1 MIDNIIKHFEKL
13 GLNIVKKTKR
23 SFTIYIK
30 IRDFFDYDSS
40 LSKEEL
46 KTIPSIYTINPN
58 AKKQRKRKVD
68 KSKKD
73 NIICYPFM
81 QLEFGQTGC
90 ISMLAEPKEIFSH
103 ILNKDITALFDA
115 SSISHRLEYIFDF
128 LNGNYS
134 TPILQGTI
142 QKQTLKELKEFYK
155 NPNTDEPIDLSN
167 KTAND
172 IFKNCP
178 EAKEDYLNYEF
189 PIVIEM
195 PGLDPKTVGRNNRFK
210 NSGESFN
217 TWEAFR
223 STETEVINY
232 ISDFSFQTNV
242 TENDKNVHEL
252 FTTAN
257 IIDKEDKGLIL
268 TDEVDKDASFF
279 ENGCYLYYQA
289 LSAVNKLPVSEWNH
303 LKEKEVI
310 DKIQNIETVNPKM
323 SSWIKRM
330 CDNGVHF
337 FNNVKKL
344 PKDFRSFQ
352 MMIYI
357 IHEIERIFDGQF
369 KIIDNDWSKFCKRI
383 DDIHNTLSNSSGF
396 LYEKTWKS
404 SAGDDQTFPISKYRA
419 KNHLLHFGVRLV
431 LDRLF
436 DTTKDDYGLNELG
449 IRVKSLKSLSAE
461 NKRIII
467 TAQTKDEKVFCDI
480 SNRPYSLNELEFC
493 HIEGNSFGVL
503 NEKQVNEPKNI
514 RLAHRRYN
522 RMMGTLNYHSF
533 KEIYKTNFKRIDE
546 QLNLI

>member
-1 MIDNIIKHFEKL
+1 
-13 GLNIVKKTKR
+13 
-23 SFTIYIK
+23 
-30 IRDFFDYDSS
+30 
-40 LSKEEL
+40 
-46 KTIPSIYTINPN
+46 
-58 AKKQRKRKVD
+58 
-68 KSKKD
+68 
-73 NIICYPFM
+73 
-81 QLEFGQTGC
+81 
-90 ISMLAEPKEIFSH
+90 
-103 ILNKDITALFDA
+103 
-115 SSISHRLEYIFDF
+115 
-128 LNGNYS
+128 
-134 TPILQGTI
+134 
-142 QKQTLKELKEFYK
+142 
-155 NPNTDEPIDLSN
+155 
-167 KTAND
+167 
-172 IFKNCP
+172 
-178 EAKEDYLNYEF
+178 
-189 PIVIEM
+189 
-195 PGLDPKTVGRNNRFK
+195 
-210 NSGESFN
+210 
-217 TWEAFR
+217 
-223 STETEVINY
+223 
-232 ISDFSFQTNV
+232 
-242 TENDKNVHEL
+242 
-252 FTTAN
+252 
-257 IIDKEDKGLIL
+257 
-268 TDEVDKDASFF
+268 
-279 ENGCYLYYQA
+279 
-289 LSAVNKLPVSEWNH
+289 
-303 LKEKEVI
+303 
-310 DKIQNIETVNPKM
+310 
-323 SSWIKRM
+323 M

-383 DDIHNTLSNSSGF
+383 DDIHNTLSNSSEF
-396 LYEKTWKS
+396 LYEKTWKP

-480 SNRPYSLNELEFC
+480 SGRSYSLNELEFC

-533 KEIYKTNFKRIDE
+533 KEIYKTNFKKIDE